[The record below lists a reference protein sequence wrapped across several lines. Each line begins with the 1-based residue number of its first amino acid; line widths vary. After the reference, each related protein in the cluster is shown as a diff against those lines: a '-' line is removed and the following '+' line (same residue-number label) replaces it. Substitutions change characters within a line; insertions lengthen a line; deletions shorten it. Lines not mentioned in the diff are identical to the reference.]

1 MIEYIGTAG
10 VADITGL
17 AYSTVAVYG
26 SEGKLP
32 TPDAIIKRKGAET
45 RGWLPE
51 TIERWHRERRDI
63 MHGRRPYVRWLENKG
78 DNTIII
84 LTKMLSVENLAAWL
98 TGGCTDPANTA
109 RDILARTSIG
119 RVDHNLTIRSA
130 RQVFP
135 IDPDLT
141 LQDLRTC
148 AHNAGVTCGD
158 ATFAQIVA
166 VLEHARWEEYCEL
179 TRSYNQGE
187 Q

>member
-1 MIEYIGTAG
+1 MIEYVGTAG

-17 AYSTVAVYG
+17 TYGTVAVYG

-32 TPDAIIKRKGAET
+32 TPDVIIKGKATET

-51 TIERWHRERRDI
+51 TIERWHRERMDI
-63 MHGRRPYVRWLENKG
+63 VRGRRPYVRWLENME

-84 LTKMLSVENLAAWL
+84 LTKTLAVEDLTAWL
-98 TGGCTDPANTA
+98 TGACADPANTA

-119 RVDHNLTIRSA
+119 WVDHNLTIRSA
-130 RQVFP
+130 RQMFT

-148 AHNAGVTCGD
+148 AHSLGVTCGD
-158 ATFAQIVA
+158 ATLVQIVA
-166 VLEHARWEEYCEL
+166 VLEHTRWEEYCEL
-179 TRSYNQGE
+179 VRSYKQ

>member
-17 AYSTVAVYG
+17 AYGTITAYG

-32 TPDAIIKRKGAET
+32 TPDVIIKGKATET
-45 RGWLPE
+45 KGWLPE
-51 TIERWHRERRDI
+51 TIERWHHERKDI
-63 MHGRRPYVRWLENKG
+63 MRGRRPYVRWLENAE

-84 LTKMLSVENLAAWL
+84 LTKTLAVEDLATWL
-98 TGGCTDPANTA
+98 TGACADPANTA

-119 RVDHNLTIRSA
+119 WVDRNLTIYSA
-130 RQVFP
+130 RQVFT

-141 LQDLRTC
+141 LRDLRTC

-158 ATFAQIVA
+158 ATLVQIVA
-166 VLEHARWEEYCEL
+166 VLEHTRLGEYSEL
-179 TRSYNQGE
+179 TRSYNQE
-187 Q
+187 KA